1 MRSSI
6 SGALTGS
13 VVVLTALALG
23 ASAALV
29 AIGAPNAAHA
39 EAAFLSDW
47 RVWAVAA
54 VVLLGGLI
62 AARAIAGGLSRRISD
77 LKRYSDNIVD
87 DPPAERDIFRADDE
101 LGVLARSMSRVPPRI
116 RELVRRVSL
125 EAARRDAILAGMVEG
140 LLAVDQDLRIVFC
153 NEAFARVAGVPGS
166 VAPGAPLVRLV
177 RDPGFVDLL
186 SSVLRTGE
194 PARARLQLGSS
205 GGPWFEVNATPLAM
219 DSGHGAVALLHDV
232 TELERL
238 ERIRKDFVAN
248 VSHELRTPLT
258 AIRGYAET
266 LLDGALEDAKHR
278 RQFVEIIENHAIRLN
293 NIAADLLALSELDNG
308 TATAPRSVLVRAA
321 VEAAIRTV
329 EPVAAE
335 RSVHLTTG
343 ELGDIEIIGHRMRLE
358 QALLNLIDNA
368 VKFNRPEGEVH
379 VDAEVIPDGRVRI
392 VVSDSGIGIPSSDL
406 PRIFERFYRVDK
418 ARSRDV
424 GGTGL
429 GLSIVKHAIEQMN
442 GTISVESA
450 LGKGTRFIILLP
462 AAARQAPEV
471 PADASVTLG

>member
-1 MRSSI
+1 MRSSVV
-6 SGALTGS
+6 GALTGS

-29 AIGAPNAAHA
+29 AVEAPDPARA

-54 VVLLGGLI
+54 FVLCLGLAAVRLI
-62 AARAIAGGLSRRISD
+62 AHGLSRRLNA
-77 LKRYSDNIVD
+77 LKRYSDNILD
-87 DPPAERDIFRADDE
+87 DPPTEPGIFRADDE

-116 RELVRRVSL
+116 GELVRRVSL
-125 EAARRDAILAGMVEG
+125 EAARRDAILGGMVEG
-140 LLAVDQDLRIVFC
+140 LLAIDQDLRIVFC

-194 PARARLQLGSS
+194 PASARLQLGSS

-278 RQFVEIIENHAIRLN
+278 RQFVEIIESHAIRLN

-308 TATAPRSVLVRAA
+308 TASEPRPVL
-321 VEAAIRTV
+321 
-329 EPVAAE
+329 
-335 RSVHLTTG
+335 
-343 ELGDIEIIGHRMRLE
+343 
-358 QALLNLIDNA
+358 
-368 VKFNRPEGEVH
+368 
-379 VDAEVIPDGRVRI
+379 
-392 VVSDSGIGIPSSDL
+392 
-406 PRIFERFYRVDK
+406 
-418 ARSRDV
+418 
-424 GGTGL
+424 
-429 GLSIVKHAIEQMN
+429 
-442 GTISVESA
+442 
-450 LGKGTRFIILLP
+450 
-462 AAARQAPEV
+462 
-471 PADASVTLG
+471 